1 MIRKSKWDS
10 RNSNAEY
17 VKIKCKTIAE
27 IKLEDLLVE
36 KIYKIKDCVNIP
48 LMIINPIY
56 IFIFLVMLEL
66 NRKIPLIVSIPN
78 LLVNILCLVIMF
90 KVEIVIWI
98 AKFFSKKLSLTYY
111 TLFMNDSI
119 DNVHP
124 SLINTNSI
132 AGLILRSKFANV
144 KLTSQQKEAYYSL
157 STEWNSGVESL
168 IKFVKTL

>member
-1 MIRKSKWDS
+1 MIRISKWDS
-10 RNSNAEY
+10 KNSNAEY
-17 VKIKCKTIAE
+17 VKMKCKIIAE
-27 IKLEDLLVE
+27 NKLEDLLVE
-36 KIYKIKDCVNIP
+36 KIYKLKDSVNIP

-78 LLVNILCLVIMF
+78 LLVNILCLVFIF
-90 KVEIVIWI
+90 KVEIIILI
-98 AKFFSKKLSLTYY
+98 AKFFSKNLSLTYY

-119 DNVHP
+119 NNVHP
-124 SLINTNSI
+124 SLINTNSLV
-132 AGLILRSKFANV
+132 GLILRCKFANV

-157 STEWNSGVESL
+157 SSEWDSGVESL